1 MFFDIFFPGHRCDSK
16 KCASSLSMIVRLL
29 IGNATDA
36 IVYPDQTTKGV
47 MTGKFDAFHKKP
59 AQRQKH
65 SQQNKSTART
75 KMDIEYSIQT
85 QDRKLKCGMH
95 QFEHHFG
102 ALQ

>member
-1 MFFDIFFPGHRCDSK
+1 MIQK
-16 KCASSLSMIVRLL
+16 KCASSLSMIALRL

-65 SQQNKSTART
+65 SQQNKSIERT

-85 QDRKLKCGMH
+85 QDKKLKCGMH
-95 QFEHHFG
+95 QPKHYFG
-102 ALQ
+102 ATQ

>member
-1 MFFDIFFPGHRCDSK
+1 MFFDIFSPGQRCDSK
-16 KCASSLSMIVRLL
+16 KCTSSLSMIVLRL

-65 SQQNKSTART
+65 SQQNKSTERT
-75 KMDIEYSIQT
+75 KMDIEYSIKT
-85 QDRKLKCGMH
+85 QDKKLKCVMH
-95 QFEHHFG
+95 QPEHCFS
-102 ALQ
+102 ATQ

>member
-1 MFFDIFFPGHRCDSK
+1 
-16 KCASSLSMIVRLL
+16 MIVLRL
-29 IGNATDA
+29 IDNATDA

-65 SQQNKSTART
+65 SQQNKSTERT

-85 QDRKLKCGMH
+85 QDKKLKCGMH
-95 QFEHHFG
+95 QSKHQLG
-102 ALQ
+102 APQ

>member
-16 KCASSLSMIVRLL
+16 KCASSLSMIVLLL

-36 IVYPDQTTKGV
+36 VVYPDQTTKGV

-65 SQQNKSTART
+65 SQQNKSTERT

-85 QDRKLKCGMH
+85 QDKKLKCGMH
-95 QFEHHFG
+95 QSKHQLG
-102 ALQ
+102 APQ